1 MTFDLADAAAAQA
14 KLDQLWADV
23 SERLHDWYGG
33 VSLTVTIGFGAPLF
47 DKIGKTS
54 TMPPGL
60 RLMPGWEGDKFQP
73 TEAQADVII
82 QVGTDDRGVLNT
94 VERDIRRHLAGAFS
108 VRDYEVGFG
117 VPGSRGLLGFVDG
130 TGNPHGDAKNPVAL
144 IGDEDATR
152 QDGSFM
158 VFRKI
163 VEDLDGWE
171 RQSVDDQEA
180 AIGRR
185 KADSAPYDPPSS
197 TPATSHRMKSST
209 DAAHGDIQ
217 ILRRSF
223 P

>member
-1 MTFDLADAAAAQA
+1 MTVQRGVLDAPQKHIFIMTFDLADAAAAQA

-144 IGDEDATR
+144 IGAEDATR

-171 RQSVDDQEA
+171 RQSVDGQEA
-180 AIGRR
+180 AIGRQHHDR
-185 KADSAPYDPPSS
+185 ERDCLCHSA
-197 TPATSHRMKSST
+197 
-209 DAAHGDIQ
+209 
-217 ILRRSF
+217 
-223 P
+223 